1 MHINRAILEK
11 YFQGDCS
18 EQERLLVE
26 AYLEQTA
33 TPELDELLTDT
44 WQDADKPEKKVHRLW
59 WAAAAAAVVAGLIVL
74 AGQNMKFTPKAAV
87 AAGMDTLYNNTNHV
101 QVYNMPDGSQVW
113 LNTNS
118 RLGYT
123 ADYNVHGR
131 DLWLE
136 GEALFKVVS
145 NAKQPFNVHTRFLTT
160 RVLGTTFH
168 ISTVSRADSSIQ
180 ISLLEGKIAVSGANG
195 YTKVLMPG
203 EMLTSKGEPNPNT
216 TGFDEKEILDW
227 KENRIVFNR
236 TTLADVLTRL
246 QQREG
251 CKITLTD
258 KKLAAKKISGNFS
271 ADTPIGEILATLAY
285 VHELKCTRVNDGTY
299 LISSKK

>member
-33 TPELDELLTDT
+33 TPELDALLTDT
-44 WQDADKPEKKVHRLW
+44 WHVANKPEKKVHRLW
-59 WAAAAAAVVAGLIVL
+59 WTAAAAAVVAGLIVL
-74 AGQNMKFTPKAAV
+74 AGQNVQHKSAIAATL
-87 AAGMDTLYNNTNHV
+87 DTIYNNTNRM
-101 QVYNMPDGSQVW
+101 QVYNLSDGSQVW
-113 LNTNS
+113 LNAHS
-118 RLGYT
+118 RLGYSS
-123 ADYNVHGR
+123 DYNIHGR

-180 ISLLEGKIAVSGANG
+180 ISLLEGKIAVSGTNG

-203 EMLTSKGEPNPNT
+203 EMLTSKGEQDPPT
-216 TGFDEKEILDW
+216 TGFDAKEILDW

-236 TTLADVLTRL
+236 TTLADVLIRL

-258 KKLAAKKISGNFS
+258 NKLAAKRISGDFS
-271 ADTPIGEILATLAY
+271 ANTPIGEILATLAY
-285 VHELKCTRVNDGTY
+285 VHELKCIRAKDGTY

>member
-26 AYLEQTA
+26 AYLEQSA

-44 WQDADKPEKKVHRLW
+44 WHDASKTEKKIHRLW
-59 WAAAAAAVVAGLIVL
+59 WTAAAAAVVAGLIVL
-74 AGQNMKFTPKAAV
+74 AGQNVKHKVEIAATL
-87 AAGMDTLYNNTNHV
+87 DTIYNNTNHM
-101 QVYNMPDGSQVW
+101 QVYNMSDGSQVW
-113 LNTNS
+113 LNAHS
-118 RLGYT
+118 RLAYRD
-123 ADYNVHGR
+123 DYNIHGR

-160 RVLGTTFH
+160 KVLGTTFH

-180 ISLLEGKIAVSGANG
+180 ISLLEGKIAVSGTNG
-195 YTKVLMPG
+195 YTKVLLPG
-203 EMLTSKGEPNPNT
+203 EMLTSKGEQDPNT

-246 QQREG
+246 QQHEG

-258 KKLAAKKISGNFS
+258 NKLAAKRISGDFS
-271 ADTPIGEILATLAY
+271 ANIPIGEILATLAY
-285 VHELKCTRVNDGTY
+285 VHELKCTRAKDGTY